1 MAVESKIRELLRGQ
15 PEVVTEEVNELDE
28 GSASRPA
35 DKTEGLEGKIN
46 GVITNFNNVTCF
58 ITHLTTI
65 IRLFAVSS
73 IMGSS
78 V

>member
-35 DKTEGLEGKIN
+35 DKTEGDSFPPCAYSKAWNRKGRPAPGIAR
-46 GVITNFNNVTCF
+46 GPPGPF
-58 ITHLTTI
+58 
-65 IRLFAVSS
+65 RSS
-73 IMGSS
+73 W
-78 V
+78 